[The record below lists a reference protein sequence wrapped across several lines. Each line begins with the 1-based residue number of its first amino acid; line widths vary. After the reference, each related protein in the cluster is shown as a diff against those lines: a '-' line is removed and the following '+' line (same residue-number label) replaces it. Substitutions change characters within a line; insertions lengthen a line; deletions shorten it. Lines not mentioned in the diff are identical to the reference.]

1 MAEDETA
8 EAPNLFLRAYSVF
21 ERGISALILV
31 GMIVVICLATW
42 SFVRLTFEVA
52 LNTGATLDYA
62 IFQLL
67 FDRVLAAVIAVE
79 LAHSIRQMVLGK
91 HGMAQLR
98 TVVVIGMLAVVRKI
112 ITVEVDQTTGLFLI
126 GIASAVTWSRW
137 ASALR
142 AGDALTVRRDADGP
156 VTLALP
162 GERRHSYRRS
172 PPQ

>member
-126 GIASAVTWSRW
+126 GIASAVIALGAVLVAVYWVEKRIGLDGSRK
-137 ASALR
+137 
-142 AGDALTVRRDADGP
+142 
-156 VTLALP
+156 
-162 GERRHSYRRS
+162 
-172 PPQ
+172 